1 MPTIS
6 YSANVDIAL
15 AMLNALASNNPEGFL
30 RHTDDAFMYE
40 SPFYASAA
48 PVHGRPDM
56 TAMLNKVASIFSSVH
71 FDVVDAFAGSD
82 PQRVVVECRG
92 DSVVA
97 STGASYRN
105 HYVMLL
111 QFRHGKVESWR
122 EFSNPDV
129 YRQALAQ

>member
-1 MPTIS
+1 MTR
-6 YSANVDIAL
+6 NGLNTEVAL
-15 AMLNALASNNPEGFL
+15 KMLASLTSKDADGFL
-30 RHTDDAFMYE
+30 RHIDDEFVYE
-40 SPFYASAA
+40 SPFYSSVS
-48 PVHGRPDM
+48 PVHGRQDM
-56 TAMLNKVASIFSSVH
+56 RSMLQAVATIFSTVR

-82 PQRVVVECRG
+82 SQRVVVECRG

-111 QFRHGKVESWR
+111 QFRDSKVTSWR

-129 YRQALAQ
+129 YRDALSH